1 MSGARDPSLDPP
13 VFQLVSG
20 MAAEEALGPI
30 MQVMQAAFD
39 PVYGEAWN
47 HSQARSML
55 AMPLTH
61 TIIAEVPLGAEP
73 SQPNVQVDA
82 RGRCGPGQPVG
93 FSMSRRTGDEEEL
106 LLIAVTPKWRHFGAA
121 SSLLSQVIHNAQD
134 AGVARIFLEMRS
146 NNPASYLYH
155 KFGFEQ
161 VGIRKNYYK
170 GADSQL
176 YDALTLALTL

>member
-1 MSGARDPSLDPP
+1 MTGAREPYTDPP

-20 MAAEEALGPI
+20 MAAEEALRAI

-61 TIIAEVPLGAEP
+61 TIIAEVSAREEPLTFMPMAQATEH
-73 SQPNVQVDA
+73 A
-82 RGRCGPGQPVG
+82 ATGQPIG
-93 FSMSRRTGDEEEL
+93 FSMSRRTGEEEEL
-106 LLIAVTPKWRHFGAA
+106 LLIAVAPEWRHFGAG
-121 SSLLSQVIHNAQD
+121 SLLLNQVIENAQD
-134 AGVARIFLEMRS
+134 AGVCRIFLEMRS
-146 NNPASYLYH
+146 NNPASHLYH

-161 VGIRKNYYK
+161 VGIRKDYYK
-170 GADSQL
+170 GADSRL
-176 YDALTLALTL
+176 YDALTLALNL

>member
-1 MSGARDPSLDPP
+1 MTGARDPYPDPP

-61 TIIAEVPLGAEP
+61 TIIAELSGGAELQACDP
-73 SQPNVQVDA
+73 MAQGAEHPA
-82 RGRCGPGQPVG
+82 AGQPIG
-93 FSMSRRTGDEEEL
+93 FSMSRRTGEEEEL
-106 LLIAVTPKWRHFGAA
+106 LLIAVSPEWRHFGAG
-121 SSLLSQVIHNAQD
+121 SSLLNQVIENAQD
-134 AGVARIFLEMRS
+134 AGVSRIFLEMRS
-146 NNPASYLYH
+146 NNPASHLYH
-155 KFGFEQ
+155 KFGFQQ
-161 VGIRKNYYK
+161 VGIRKDYYK
-170 GADSQL
+170 GVDSQL
-176 YDALTLALTL
+176 YDALTLALSL